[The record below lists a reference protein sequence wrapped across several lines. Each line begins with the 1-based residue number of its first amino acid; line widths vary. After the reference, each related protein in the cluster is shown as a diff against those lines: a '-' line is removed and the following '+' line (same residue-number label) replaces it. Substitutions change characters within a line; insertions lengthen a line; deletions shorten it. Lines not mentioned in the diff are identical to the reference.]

1 MEIIFIGD
9 IMKKLI
15 KLILLLMK
23 CFKNGKEKFKEV
35 FINYTFV
42 REDLISQNYFE
53 EEKKEFL

>member
-1 MEIIFIGD
+1 
-9 IMKKLI
+9 
-15 KLILLLMK
+15 MK
-23 CFKNGKEKFKEV
+23 CFKKGKEKFKEV